1 MFAAFTELACQ
12 GSGLACPA
20 GRVTLTHQELPDQGD
35 LLSQPERDTNY
46 LAADGEARP
55 AADCAA
61 GTPTLQGAEQ
71 EACRHH
77 LHLSFVSGHPSCQP
91 ASAELGHARSLVLSG
106 LRSHAAVE
114 LSRDRRLR
122 AAGPGTVSI

>member
-1 MFAAFTELACQ
+1 MFAAFTGLASR

-46 LAADGEARP
+46 LAADGEAGP

-61 GTPTLQGAEQ
+61 GTPTLQGPEQ
-71 EACRHH
+71 GACRHH
-77 LHLSFVSGHPSCQP
+77 LHLSFRVWAPILSALQTAAQTTLAALRPETSGNLGYRSYRHMRPGVS
-91 ASAELGHARSLVLSG
+91 
-106 LRSHAAVE
+106 
-114 LSRDRRLR
+114 
-122 AAGPGTVSI
+122 